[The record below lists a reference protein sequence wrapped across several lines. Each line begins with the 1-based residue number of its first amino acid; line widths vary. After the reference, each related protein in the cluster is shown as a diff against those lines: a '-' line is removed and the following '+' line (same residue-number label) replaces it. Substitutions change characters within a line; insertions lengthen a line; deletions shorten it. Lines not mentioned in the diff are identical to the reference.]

1 MPAIVCSDE
10 ANGRVYRSA
19 EMFVVRD
26 MNGKVGVDTE
36 FKLRPEQQKDR
47 ERLRDVV
54 VEWTELAF
62 SETPSVAVSACI
74 SVLSHVLVVAG
85 GDPINEARIVAEA
98 LQLFV
103 RSDLDKLRGLSVD

>member
-1 MPAIVCSDE
+1 
-10 ANGRVYRSA
+10 
-19 EMFVVRD
+19 MFVVRD

>member
-1 MPAIVCSDE
+1 
-10 ANGRVYRSA
+10 
-19 EMFVVRD
+19 MFVVRD

-36 FKLRPEQQKDR
+36 FKLSPEQQKDR

-62 SETPSVAVSACI
+62 RETPGVAVSACI

-85 GDPINEARIVAEA
+85 GDPINEARIVGEA

-103 RSDLDKLRGLSVD
+103 RNDLDRLRGLSPSSTDGCSVEGCKVP